1 MPYEVRH
8 CRSPKK
14 HPPTHPTPATLLRLL
29 LAVPCACVRISSG
42 PILPTPLPI
51 RYLTNKLPSCRTRSG
66 SSRSAKSSTSSA
78 SSRTTPSIPAWTTGE
93 YGHVLALARWR
104 WPFCFACAMLKSHA
118 FPVWM
123 RRYHR
128 LSVGGYIP
136 VPASCLHACEHR
148 RLTLGTVEHI
158 MYRYRRIFGGD
169 LVPVAV
175 PSPNVLPLPQRW
187 YILVRRTHRPQDMDK
202 QRGIAGVI
210 GPRANGRHGRRSLL
224 GGSKCVGGGDAV
236 KRSNFISPINQSQFS

>member
-29 LAVPCACVRISSG
+29 AVPCACVRISSG
-42 PILPTPLPI
+42 PILPTPPPI

-66 SSRSAKSSTSSA
+66 SSRSAKSSTSLA

-118 FPVWM
+118 
-123 RRYHR
+123 
-128 LSVGGYIP
+128 LSVWVRCYHHLSVEGYIP
-136 VPASCLHACEHR
+136 VPCDIPCAHVS
-148 RLTLGTVEHI
+148 
-158 MYRYRRIFGGD
+158 
-169 LVPVAV
+169 
-175 PSPNVLPLPQRW
+175 
-187 YILVRRTHRPQDMDK
+187 
-202 QRGIAGVI
+202 IA
-210 GPRANGRHGRRSLL
+210 
-224 GGSKCVGGGDAV
+224 D
-236 KRSNFISPINQSQFS
+236 